1 MAILAECPI
10 CHSKLSNKIKKC
22 KRCGTDMDRAKRSK
36 KRVRYWISYR
46 MADGKQRR
54 KSLNQ
59 LGLNPYSIED
69 ARDADVKRR
78 VDVRENGQLFNEYP
92 EAKMTYSE
100 LAEWYLELEGVKE
113 LASYSLIKIK
123 LDMFNKQFGG
133 RKVAD
138 IKVEDLRNYQL
149 MRQKQGAAPGTVD
162 QDLGKV
168 KAMINRAY
176 DNDMISGRTHKVFR
190 KIKKTL
196 KKGADVRTRILSPE
210 EFKELMVHAEGYSRN
225 LIAIGYYTGMR
236 KGEIL
241 SLIWEKVDLK
251 NRIIKLEAG
260 DTKDR
265 EARNIPICNELFK
278 ILQAMPNRIKAS
290 GKDNHVVQYKGSPV
304 RDIRDGLR
312 KACKEAKIIYGRFE
326 PDGFIFHDLRH
337 TFNTNMRKAGVPE
350 SVIMAITGHATREM
364 FDRYNT
370 IDGEDTRKAVD
381 QYEAFLANVDYFVDQ
396 GPLNESAEDEKNAV
410 NPYR

>member
-1 MAILAECPI
+1 
-10 CHSKLSNKIKKC
+10 
-22 KRCGTDMDRAKRSK
+22 
-36 KRVRYWISYR
+36 
-46 MADGKQRR
+46 
-54 KSLNQ
+54 
-59 LGLNPYSIED
+59 
-69 ARDADVKRR
+69 
-78 VDVRENGQLFNEYP
+78 
-92 EAKMTYSE
+92 
-100 LAEWYLELEGVKE
+100 
-113 LASYSLIKIK
+113 
-123 LDMFNKQFGG
+123 
-133 RKVAD
+133 
-138 IKVEDLRNYQL
+138 
-149 MRQKQGAAPGTVD
+149 MRQKKGAAPGTVD

-196 KKGADVRTRILSPE
+196 KKGADVRDRILSPD
-210 EFKELMVHAEGYSRN
+210 EFKALMAHAEGHTRN

-241 SLIWEKVDLK
+241 SLTWGKVDLK

-265 EARNIPICNELFK
+265 EARTIPICNELFK
-278 ILQAMPNRIKAS
+278 ILQGMPNRIQAS
-290 GKDNHVVQYKGSPV
+290 GKDNHVIQFQGNPI

-312 KACKEAKIIYGRFE
+312 KACKEAKITYGRFE

-350 SVIMAITGHATREM
+350 SVIMAITGHSTREM

-381 QYEAFLANVDYFVDQ
+381 QYEAFIANVDYSVDQ
-396 GPLNESAEDEKNAV
+396 GSQVESEQDENRV
-410 NPYR
+410 SNPHQ